1 MNELGKLTGAGGCQI
16 INAAGTYTTGG
27 ETPSLIAG
35 VTSIVIVTGAA
46 AAITALSTKPEG
58 KTAVALPAVNNIIN
72 ADLSA
77 MTGQVLTFEH
87 PVSTITVA
95 ASVVL
100 IAYAG

>member
-1 MNELGKLTGAGGCQI
+1 MDTNSRMAGSGGCQI

-58 KTAVALPAVNNIIN
+58 KTAVALPTLNNIIN

-77 MTGQVLTFEH
+77 MAGQVLTFKH

>member
-16 INAAGTYTTGG
+16 INAAGKYDVADG
-27 ETPSLIAG
+27 ELIPG
-35 VTSIVIVTGAA
+35 VTQLLIVTGAA

-58 KTAVALPAVNNIIN
+58 KTAVALPTVNNIIN

-77 MTGQVLTFEH
+77 MAGQVLTFMH
-87 PVSTITVA
+87 PISTITVA
-95 ASVVL
+95 ANVVL